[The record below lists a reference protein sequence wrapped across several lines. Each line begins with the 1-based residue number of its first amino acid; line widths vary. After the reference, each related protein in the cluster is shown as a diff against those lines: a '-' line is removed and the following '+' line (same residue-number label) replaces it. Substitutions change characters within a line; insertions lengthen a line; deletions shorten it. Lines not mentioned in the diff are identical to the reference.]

1 MKYRSK
7 ANLKV
12 VVRKASPVTKAAVV
26 AAVVL
31 CILALAALHSSIAQ
45 VQSQYDAMRLQA
57 MALESGNQSLVERID
72 DLGTLE
78 SAIRIAMEEL
88 GLTFPDSVLY
98 IPGN

>member
-7 ANLKV
+7 GTLKV
-12 VVRKASPVTKAAVV
+12 VVRKTSPVTKAAVA

-31 CILALAALHSSIAQ
+31 CILALAALHSSITQ